1 MTFTTI
7 KKEEGINMISLTLAE
22 IAKATAGQI
31 INCEHPEAVF
41 NNISTD
47 TRQIKSGDLFIA
59 LRGERYDAHQFLEK
73 AVQQG
78 AGALLIDQKKRSDLP
93 CVLVQDTRIAL
104 GLLASY
110 VRQQIGRLKCAAI
123 TGSNGKTTT
132 KELLSAILCCHTGN
146 NENVLATAGNFN
158 NDIGLPLTLLRLT
171 EKTRYA
177 VVELGANHL
186 GEIAYTAQLTKPD
199 VALINNVMPA
209 HLEGFG
215 SLQGV
220 AQAKGE
226 IWSSLGDTGIAV
238 VNLDSD
244 FASEYLTQLKKL
256 NRQVFTFSKES
267 EKAHVSA
274 SNIIFSSLGKASF
287 RLNVMLNR
295 DPQAIS
301 IQLNLAGLH
310 NVSNA
315 LAAAT
320 MALALGCNLKDIQ
333 AGLGLV
339 QQVEGRVDSRELNK
353 LVTLIDDTY
362 NANPASVKVAIDLLQ
377 QYASSHLLV
386 LGDMAELGDFSE
398 HEHFLIGEY
407 AAQKGI
413 QTLITFGKLT
423 FKTYQAFKQA
433 GQGEALHFADK
444 KQLNAYLENR
454 LLEQKNK
461 LTILVKGSRGSKM
474 EEVVNFI
481 KQAANKFSA

>member
-1 MTFTTI
+1 
-7 KKEEGINMISLTLAE
+7 MISLTLAE
-22 IAKATAGQI
+22 IAKATAGQV
-31 INCEHPEAVF
+31 INCEHQETVF
-41 NNISTD
+41 KNISTD
-47 TRQIKSGDLFIA
+47 TRQIQPGDLFIA
-59 LRGERYDAHQFLEK
+59 LRGEHYDAHQFLGT

-78 AGALLIDQKKRSDLP
+78 AGALLIDQKIDSELP
-93 CVLVQDTRIAL
+93 CILVKDTRIAL

-110 VRQQIGRLKCAAI
+110 VRLQISGLKCAAI

-132 KELLSAILCCHTGN
+132 KELLSAILCCHAGD
-146 NENVLATAGNFN
+146 NESVLATAGNFN

-171 EKTRYA
+171 EKVRYA

-186 GEIAYTAQLTKPD
+186 GEIAYTSQLTKPD

-215 SLQGV
+215 SLQGI

-226 IWSSLGDTGIAV
+226 IWLSLSDTGIAV
-238 VNLDSD
+238 VNLDAD
-244 FASEYLTQLKKL
+244 FASVYLTQLKKL
-256 NRQVFTFSKES
+256 NRQIVTFSREGR
-267 EKAHVSA
+267 KAHVGA
-274 SNIIFSSLGKASF
+274 SNITFSLQGKASF
-287 RLNVMLNR
+287 DLNVMLDR
-295 DPQAIS
+295 DSQAIP
-301 IQLNLAGLH
+301 IQLYLAGLH

-320 MALALGCNLKDIQ
+320 MAIALGCDLKEIQ
-333 AGLGLV
+333 TGLSVLK
-339 QQVEGRVDSRELNK
+339 QVEGRVDSCQLNK
-353 LVTLIDDTY
+353 FLTLIDDTY

-377 QYASSHLLV
+377 QYAGDHLLI
-386 LGDMAELGDFSE
+386 LGDMAELGEFSE
-398 HEHFLIGEY
+398 HEHQIIGEY

-413 QTLITFGKLT
+413 QKLMTVGKLT
-423 FKTYQAFKQA
+423 LKTHQAFKQT

-444 KQLNAYLENR
+444 KQLHAYLENV

-461 LTILVKGSRGSKM
+461 LAILVKGSRGSKM

>member
-1 MTFTTI
+1 
-7 KKEEGINMISLTLAE
+7 MIRLTLAE
-22 IAKATAGQI
+22 IAKATAGQV
-31 INCEHPEAVF
+31 INCEHSKTVF

-47 TRQIKSGDLFIA
+47 TRKIQSGDLFIA
-59 LRGERYDAHQFLEK
+59 LRGESFDAHQFLDK
-73 AVQQG
+73 AVQLG
-78 AGALLIDQKKRSDLP
+78 AGALLIDQKTGIDLP
-93 CVLVQDTRIAL
+93 CILVKDTRIAL

-110 VRQQIGRLKCAAI
+110 VRQQISGLKCAAI

-132 KELLSAILCCHTGN
+132 KELLSAILCCHAGDS
-146 NENVLATAGNFN
+146 ESVLATAGNFN

-171 EKTRYA
+171 DKIRYA

-226 IWSSLGDTGIAV
+226 IWSSLSETGIAV
-238 VNLDSD
+238 VNLDAD

-256 NRQVFTFSKES
+256 NRRVFTFSS
-267 EKAHVSA
+267 EGRKAQVGA
-274 SNIIFSSLGKASF
+274 SNIEFSALGKASF
-287 RLNVMLNR
+287 ELNVMLHG
-295 DPQAIS
+295 DPQIIS
-301 IQLNLAGLH
+301 IELNLAGLH

-320 MALALGCNLKDIQ
+320 MAIALGCNLKEIQ
-333 AGLGLV
+333 AGLSV
-339 QQVEGRVDSRELNK
+339 VKQVEGRVDSRQLNE

-377 QYASSHLLV
+377 QYASAHLLI
-386 LGDMAELGDFSE
+386 LGDMAELGEFSE
-398 HEHFLIGEY
+398 HEHQLIGEY

-413 QTLITFGKLT
+413 EKLMTVGKLT

-444 KQLNAYLENR
+444 KQLNAYLENV
-454 LLEQKNK
+454 LSAQNDK

-474 EEVVNFI
+474 EEVVNSI
-481 KQAANKFSA
+481 KQAANKLGA